1 MGPWKAKNSLRAD
14 AARGCEMVRV
24 GIVGL
29 GFMGR
34 MHYRCWKSIPGATVT
49 AICEANPKVLA
60 AASEPSKGNVE
71 GAADHIDLAG
81 LSVHSDLGELLASGA
96 VDALSITLPTFLHA
110 DTTVQALGA
119 GVHVLCEK
127 PMALTVEECD
137 RMIAA
142 ARSADRVLQIG
153 HCIRF
158 WPEYVVARQL
168 VESGKYGK
176 VIGAS
181 LRRFS
186 AMPGWSP
193 DSWFADEKRSGG
205 QPLDLHI
212 HDTDFVHHLLG
223 MPAAVSSVADGPQT
237 YISTQYHYP
246 DGPAV
251 VAESTWR
258 MAPAFGFEMSFVI
271 VLEGATIVY
280 NSSANPAFRI
290 LTADGK
296 PAEFELPSGD
306 GYSRE
311 VEHFARAVQG
321 ESVEP
326 IITPSDARETIR
338 LVLAEKQSA
347 RENRRVTL

>member
-1 MGPWKAKNSLRAD
+1 MI
-14 AARGCEMVRV
+14 RV

-34 MHYRCWKSIPGATVT
+34 MHYRCWKATPGATVT

-60 AASEPSKGNVE
+60 AAGEPSGGNVG
-71 GAADHIDLAG
+71 GAADHIELEG
-81 LSVHSDLGELLASGA
+81 LGVFSDLDELLRSKT

-110 DTTVQALGA
+110 DTTVKALEA

-137 RMIAA
+137 RMASAA
-142 ARSADRVLQIG
+142 EKAKKVLQIG

-158 WPEYVVARQL
+158 WPEYVVTRQL
-168 VESGKYGK
+168 VQGGAYGK
-176 VIGAS
+176 PIAAS
-181 LRRFS
+181 LRRFT
-186 AMPGWSP
+186 AMPAWSP

-212 HDTDFVHHLLG
+212 HDTDYVHHLFG
-223 MPAAVSSVADGPQT
+223 MPASVSSIADGPQT
-237 YISTQYHYP
+237 YISSQFRYP

-258 MAPAFGFEMSFVI
+258 MAPALAFEMSFVV
-271 VLEGATIVY
+271 VLEKATILYNSGAT
-280 NSSANPAFRI
+280 PAFRV
-290 LTADGK
+290 LTADGE
-296 PAEFELPSGD
+296 PASFELPPGD

-311 VEHFARAVQG
+311 VEHFARAVAG

-326 IITPSDARETIR
+326 VITPHDARETIR

-347 RENRRVTL
+347 REGRPVTL